1 MTVNIF
7 QTITN
12 VLDINRNL
20 IRTTTTETYVLYPD
34 AGKALKNLVNGR
46 IYTSSVNIGS
56 KSHVKDYIE
65 IDL

>member
-12 VLDINRNL
+12 VLDTNRNL

-34 AGKALKNLVNGR
+34 AGKVLKNLVNGR

>member
-12 VLDINRNL
+12 VLDANRNL
-20 IRTTTTETYVLYPD
+20 VRTTTTETYVLCPD

-56 KSHVKDYIE
+56 KSHIKDYVE

>member
-12 VLDINRNL
+12 ILDADRNL
-20 IRTTTTETYVLYPD
+20 IKTSTVETYVLYPD
-34 AGKALKNLVNGR
+34 TGKALKNLVNGR
-46 IYTSSVNIGS
+46 IYTSSVNIGA
-56 KSHVKDYIE
+56 KGHIKDYIE